1 MKKSVF
7 AILAVT
13 LSCCWSQ
20 LQAQSLK
27 DLFGNGGVE
36 DVVESVVDQLDVIP
50 KNIEGNWEFAGSAVK
65 FSGDNMLMNAASELA
80 AGKVE
85 ATLDEYLQKAG
96 IREGLFSYT
105 FNEDGTFSTSFN
117 RTSFP
122 GQYTFSQQ
130 EKTLELDYGRNEKLK
145 GIALKTNVSVGTSS
159 MQLLFNADK
168 LLEFISKVTSSAGDS
183 KLGALTSLLD
193 QYDGMQIGFE
203 LKRMK

>member
-65 FSGDNMLMNAASELA
+65 FSGGQHA
-80 AGKVE
+80 
-85 ATLDEYLQKAG
+85 DERG
-96 IREGLFSYT
+96 F
-105 FNEDGTFSTSFN
+105 GTCS
-117 RTSFP
+117 RQ
-122 GQYTFSQQ
+122 G
-130 EKTLELDYGRNEKLK
+130 
-145 GIALKTNVSVGTSS
+145 
-159 MQLLFNADK
+159 
-168 LLEFISKVTSSAGDS
+168 
-183 KLGALTSLLD
+183 
-193 QYDGMQIGFE
+193 
-203 LKRMK
+203 